1 MGGDR
6 SPERGLMSLTRTDHS
21 QDKVKNY
28 DFCTTNQHLTTYLIT
43 LFDTFVYSEEIL
55 NGRVYSK
62 LSTKQVSDGLFFA
75 QLSITNFISQNDAV
89 SNNTISSTDFL

>member
-1 MGGDR
+1 
-6 SPERGLMSLTRTDHS
+6 MSLTRTDHS

-43 LFDTFVYSEEIL
+43 LFDTFVEEIL

-62 LSTKQVSDGLFFA
+62 LSTKQVSDCLFFA
-75 QLSITNFISQNDAV
+75 QLSIANFISQNDAV
-89 SNNTISSTDFL
+89 SNNIISSTDFL